1 MVEAAQGSPREVVER
16 LFRELPAR
24 SAEAFAA
31 AFAPDG
37 VFEMPFM
44 PDGVPV
50 RLVGPEEIRKHL
62 GERWSRIDQVQVHGV
77 YPHIHETA
85 DPEVIVV
92 ENDVDVSYPG
102 AERAVVR
109 SSVNVVRVRDG
120 KVTLFRDYMDS
131 ARLARAAASR

>member
-16 LFRELPAR
+16 LFRELPTR
-24 SAEAFAA
+24 NAEAFAA

-62 GERWSRIDQVQVHGV
+62 GERWSRISQVQVHGV
-77 YPHIHETA
+77 HPHIHETT

-102 AERAVVR
+102 AERTVVR